1 MGKVT
6 HHRQPRHRG
15 LVLLCPASRARE
27 GGGLASGLSL
37 SPPLRGMSSQNTVSY
52 ASGAHSWLRK
62 QPSSLC
68 LIIFVHRIWCVFVG
82 CVRVIS
88 QPGPA
93 RPLQAPEI
101 TNSRTVAPP
110 GWMTVC
116 GYDTS
121 GHAANHDHVASSRRV
136 QPVHSAAGTCTAAST
151 QPC

>member
-1 MGKVT
+1 M
-6 HHRQPRHRG
+6 
-15 LVLLCPASRARE
+15 E
-27 GGGLASGLSL
+27 
-37 SPPLRGMSSQNTVSY
+37 MSSQNTVSY

-62 QPSSLC
+62 QPSLPLC

-88 QPGPA
+88 PA
-93 RPLQAPEI
+93 RSRRALQAPEI

-121 GHAANHDHVASSRRV
+121 GQHAANRDHVASSRRV
-136 QPVHSAAGTCTAAST
+136 QPVPPGAGTCTAAST